1 MPEPT
6 IAQIRRENK
15 RLKKLAGIY
24 TELGQLKTELESY
37 KNSLANSQQEASGI
51 VESIKTIQS
60 ESQAQIEAIK
70 QVSNEIN
77 SIKDTVE
84 QAKVQVEEKRDNI
97 TTLETKVTEQS
108 QKLTEGEQKYT
119 ELTTQIS
126 ELKEEVKKQLTVAT
140 AGTLA
145 GSFASRQ
152 KDLKFGRR
160 LWLFFFVISAVTFV
174 VTGYIV
180 IEQIIHANLLNSP
193 LPLIRIFI
201 TIPLFYVVKFCADS
215 YRKERDLEEEYAF
228 KSAVSLSLAGYQKL
242 LKDELPDGSNQQVID
257 FITSSISRIYSP
269 PRKGDNKKTKEEKDF
284 LDEIIELI
292 KQIKK

>member
-1 MPEPT
+1 MAEQT
-6 IAQIRRENK
+6 ISQISRETQ
-15 RLKKLAGIY
+15 RLKKLAGNY
-24 TELGQLKTELESY
+24 TQLGQLKDELEAY
-37 KNSLANSQQEASGI
+37 KNSLSTSQQEANGI
-51 VESIKTIQS
+51 IESIKGIQS
-60 ESQAQIEAIK
+60 ESQTQIETIK
-70 QVSNEIN
+70 QVANEIN
-77 SIKDTVE
+77 AAKETIE
-84 QAKVQVEEKRDNI
+84 QTRAQAEEKRDSI
-97 TTLETKVTEQS
+97 STLEAKVIEQS

-160 LWLFFFVISAVTFV
+160 LWLFFFVISAITFV

-193 LPLIRIFI
+193 LPLVRIFI